1 MFTIIISGV
10 PIVIYNRY
18 SLAETICSPFKT
30 DQKPLIAINVTSEE
44 ILREEGETLAHA
56 ELLCI
61 NRKIALALLNYDAF
75 LLHAA
80 VVDIDGHGLAFSAPS
95 GIGKT
100 TRVLQWKDTF
110 GERLKVINGDKPII
124 RFVDDQLLAFG
135 TPWMGKEGLGCNS
148 SVPLEYICFLE
159 RSENVSVTL
168 LNHKQIRQVF
178 FPKDKSQVEY
188 FMDLMDRFT
197 RQVSFYLLKCN
208 LEKENPAKIWDE
220 ITLIRTSETENNRGN
235 RLKLNVKAQ

>member
-1 MFTIIISGV
+1 MFTIIISGI
-10 PIVIYNRY
+10 PIEIDNKY
-18 SLAETICSPFKT
+18 SLTETICSPFKT
-30 DQKPLIAINVTSEE
+30 ARKPVIAINVSPEE
-44 ILREEGETLAHA
+44 ILHEEGESSAHA

-61 NRKIALALLNYDAF
+61 HRKIALALLDYDAF

-135 TPWMGKEGLGCNS
+135 TPWMGKEGLGCDS
-148 SVPLEYICFLE
+148 SVPLEYVCFLE
-159 RSENVSVTL
+159 RSEDVALTKLNYEQIIPL
-168 LNHKQIRQVF
+168 LFRQVL
-178 FPKDKSQVEY
+178 FPKDKDQVER
-188 FMDLMDRFT
+188 FMSLMDRFLN
-197 RQVSFYLLKCN
+197 QVSFFLLKCN
-208 LEKENPAKIWDE
+208 LEKEDPGKIWNE
-220 ITLIRTSETENNRGN
+220 MAVYRTSEI
-235 RLKLNVKAQ
+235 KL